1 MGRALEHLLRAE
13 AAERQA
19 ALATAPGLKRGFL
32 NLAVLW
38 RELARQAN
46 QLEPGRSLL
55 AAVYLDNPGLRHAAT
70 LAKVALRTGDRPSDP
85 DCRPPSRLTMASPLA
100 DPAR

>member
-38 RELARQAN
+38 RELARQAT
-46 QLEPGRSLL
+46 QLEAGRSSW
-55 AAVYLDNPGLRHAAT
+55 P
-70 LAKVALRTGDRPSDP
+70 
-85 DCRPPSRLTMASPLA
+85 
-100 DPAR
+100 